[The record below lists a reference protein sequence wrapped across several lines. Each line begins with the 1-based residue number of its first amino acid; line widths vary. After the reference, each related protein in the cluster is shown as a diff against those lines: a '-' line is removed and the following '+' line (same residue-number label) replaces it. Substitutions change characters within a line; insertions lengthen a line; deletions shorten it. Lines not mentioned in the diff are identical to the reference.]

1 VLRLRGS
8 LNIELQGIRAFAT
21 TQRLAENA
29 VRLGAGCRGFLSHFG
44 EVSDGFPEPRRE
56 PRILSRGSKMLSD
69 KIKATN
75 PEGLLGSG
83 AAHFSNGSLARL

>member
-1 VLRLRGS
+1 MRDYATPCRRS
-8 LNIELQGIRAFAT
+8 LGR
-21 TQRLAENA
+21 RMPG
-29 VRLGAGCRGFLSHFG
+29 VSRHFG

-83 AAHFSNGSLARL
+83 AAHFSNGSLAQL